1 MFGSLFPTRKNPY
14 VPGRDKKEVLV
25 SNLSGTRFSIA
36 VPPTSNGFGS
46 SEHHQQKDVDIYN
59 KNRYLNAAEYS
70 YRRGKPLDQLVFKRI
85 PVMFSGF
92 AASKML
98 GQITVVGNVRLFED
112 LPKGM
117 SLFNPKHL
125 EQAIRRYNYFMDG
138 PGGIA
143 DMKELPF
150 NWMVVEH
157 GSQSWIYYEAQPSG
171 LEEYVLEN
179 EGKVLESWASRRT
192 CRYVLPIG
200 TNQFLILTF
209 HFTGYQPVDLSLKNL
224 HELKDEI
231 FDSVDIKYGNRALSE
246 KKFAQSTWPDEKL
259 SQEKTRENWKAHRF
273 LDESSYE
280 ILEHGSPA
288 PNWEL

>member
-36 VPPTSNGFGS
+36 VPPTSDGFGS
-46 SEHHQQKDVDIYN
+46 SEDDHHKEIDIYN
-59 KNRYLNAAEYS
+59 KSCFSNAAEYS
-70 YRRGKPLDQLVFKRI
+70 YRKGQPWDQKVFRRI
-85 PVMFSGF
+85 PVFFGGF
-92 AASKML
+92 AGSKML
-98 GQITVVGNVRLFED
+98 GQITVFSSVWYFDN
-112 LPKGM
+112 LPDGM

-125 EQAIRRYNYFMDG
+125 EQAIRRYNYFADG
-138 PGGIA
+138 PGGVG

-150 NWMVVEH
+150 NWAIVEQ
-157 GSQSWIYYEAQPSG
+157 GSQRWVYYESQPSG
-171 LEEYVLEN
+171 LDEYVSEN
-179 EGKVLESWASRRT
+179 KGNTLESWACRRI

-200 TNQFLILTF
+200 KSQFLMLAF
-209 HFTGYQPVDLSLKNL
+209 HFTGYQPVDFSLKNL